1 MWKKQDQMLLSWLLS
16 SINVEILSLMVNSK
30 ISHELWS
37 NLEQQFSSETTAK
50 KVHLKMMLNNMIKG
64 SMTITKYFS
73 KLKSVTDELVIAG
86 SSVSS
91 LDFITHLISGLGQ
104 PYYPVVVYIEV
115 TILKMSINE
124 AYSMLLT
131 HEARLE
137 INQSNAFKEAKLN
150 YATNLAQAENNQKK
164 TNNHVAWNNN
174 NKENWNGS
182 TKNII
187 GSNN

>member
-1 MWKKQDQMLLSWLLS
+1 M
-16 SINVEILSLMVNSK
+16 INSK

-73 KLKSVTDELVIAG
+73 KLKSVIDELVIAG

-104 PYYPVVVYIEV
+104 PYYPVVVYIEAIV
-115 TILKMSINE
+115 LNMSINE
-124 AYSMLLT
+124 AYLMLLT
-131 HEARLE
+131 HEACLE

-150 YATNLAQAENNQKK
+150 YATNLAQVENN
-164 TNNHVAWNNN
+164 
-174 NKENWNGS
+174 
-182 TKNII
+182 
-187 GSNN
+187 

>member
-1 MWKKQDQMLLSWLLS
+1 
-16 SINVEILSLMVNSK
+16 MVNSK

>member
-1 MWKKQDQMLLSWLLS
+1 
-16 SINVEILSLMVNSK
+16 
-30 ISHELWS
+30 
-37 NLEQQFSSETTAK
+37 
-50 KVHLKMMLNNMIKG
+50 
-64 SMTITKYFS
+64 
-73 KLKSVTDELVIAG
+73 
-86 SSVSS
+86 
-91 LDFITHLISGLGQ
+91 
-104 PYYPVVVYIEV
+104 
-115 TILKMSINE
+115 MSINE